1 MTTRTRIARIAA
13 TIAVLLAAPAYAQQ
27 PQGITKDP
35 LKQPAGSFVLKM
47 GNEQGALQGF
57 AATWT
62 GGKVATDQW
71 DAPDAKMPAKAE
83 GAMFEF
89 IASTGAPRMFYNWVS
104 AAFSGKNVPQ
114 AGEVI
119 RKSVMG
125 VAHTEQF
132 AAAVVGEVD
141 FPAFAAG
148 KQKGE
153 AEFVV
158 RAKGQWLTGAGAKAP
173 APLAKMPPP
182 AVSPAVSGY
191 RLSFGSGQAVSIDGV
206 EAFTLKPLQ
215 PAKITLH
222 TRSPATEALQKLAQ
236 SKTKQPL
243 GVAKDPAREAR
254 LELLGAD
261 GRTVLAAV
269 TLPDVQVE
277 AGSPEKPGMAG
288 AAIGKVAPGVVT
300 LVAARAELA
309 FFPSS
314 LKMQ

>member
-141 FPAFAAG
+141 FRRSRRGNRRGRRSLWSGP
-148 KQKGE
+148 
-153 AEFVV
+153 
-158 RAKGQWLTGAGAKAP
+158 RAN
-173 APLAKMPPP
+173 
-182 AVSPAVSGY
+182 
-191 RLSFGSGQAVSIDGV
+191 
-206 EAFTLKPLQ
+206 
-215 PAKITLH
+215 
-222 TRSPATEALQKLAQ
+222 
-236 SKTKQPL
+236 
-243 GVAKDPAREAR
+243 
-254 LELLGAD
+254 
-261 GRTVLAAV
+261 
-269 TLPDVQVE
+269 
-277 AGSPEKPGMAG
+277 GSPERERRLRRRSRRCRRRRSRPRSRD
-288 AAIGKVAPGVVT
+288 IG
-300 LVAARAELA
+300 
-309 FFPSS
+309 
-314 LKMQ
+314 